1 MEKPVIFMVEDE
13 ISVLSANKRMLSRRG
28 YEVVSASDVH
38 EAEEYLNDNTPDLM
52 ILDIMLPDGSG
63 YDICEMFRKRSENP
77 VIFLTGKDSVND
89 KVDGLSMGG
98 DYYLTKPYDFEVL
111 LAVVNRLL
119 ERSVKINVKE
129 EQLTQIKK
137 GSLTLDMQRNCACIG
152 ERVVSLT
159 GKELGLLRV
168 FMENEG
174 KELSCEDLY
183 EKVWN
188 TKAIRDVRTV
198 RKHIMNL
205 RTKIRAGET
214 DEYDIVTSYGK
225 GYIFK

>member
-1 MEKPVIFMVEDE
+1 M
-13 ISVLSANKRMLSRRG
+13 SVLSANKRMLSRRG
-28 YEVVSASDVH
+28 YEVVEASDVH
-38 EAEEYLNDNTPDLM
+38 EAISYLNDNTPSLI

-63 YDICEMFRKRSENP
+63 YDICKAFREKSENP
-77 VIFLTGKDSVND
+77 VLFLTGKDAIDD
-89 KVDGLSMGG
+89 KVEGLSIGG
-98 DYYLTKPYDFEVL
+98 DYYLTKPYNFEEL
-111 LAVVNRLL
+111 LAVVKRLL
-119 ERSVKINVKE
+119 EREKRLNEKE

-137 GSLTLDMQRNCACIG
+137 GSLILDMQKNIAVVGEKKIG
-152 ERVVSLT
+152 LT
-159 GKELGLLRV
+159 SKEAGLLRV

-174 KELSCEDLY
+174 VELSCEELY

-188 TKAIRDVRTV
+188 TKAIKDIRTV

-205 RTKIRAGET
+205 RTKIFTGET